1 MKTLPRHPATLLYL
15 YYSGTR
21 REHETELNNW
31 LKRTA
36 HNGYIVLSFGSTFLY
51 FYPEVV
57 YLYLARLVTPL
68 LFPDRLFQVL
78 GSWSGKG

>member
-68 LFPDRLFQVL
+68 LFPDRQVL